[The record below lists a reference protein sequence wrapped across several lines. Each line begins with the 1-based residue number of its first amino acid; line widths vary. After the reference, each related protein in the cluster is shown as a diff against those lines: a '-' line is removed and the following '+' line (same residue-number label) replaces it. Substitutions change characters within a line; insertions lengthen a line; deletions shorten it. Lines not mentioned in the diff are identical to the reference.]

1 MKDATKKKKIR
12 DGNLKLDTYR
22 YNDAINKLEYLL
34 NFREY
39 VNKVS
44 GCLSKLYRAILFCY
58 CSDEVDNNTLHK
70 QFKANY
76 SIIEPIV
83 SIDQAVEQL
92 EYVYNRNLKPL
103 SAHLDIHGLYKS
115 YLKSTAMLNAIAR
128 KSRNEKV

>member
-1 MKDATKKKKIR
+1 MSNTR
-12 DGNLKLDTYR
+12 GTFNFYDGILKGKT
-22 YNDAINKLEYLL
+22 AAK
-34 NFREY
+34 
-39 VNKVS
+39 S
-44 GCLSKLYRAILFCY
+44 GSITNI
-58 CSDEVDNNTLHK
+58 EP
-70 QFKANY
+70 NY